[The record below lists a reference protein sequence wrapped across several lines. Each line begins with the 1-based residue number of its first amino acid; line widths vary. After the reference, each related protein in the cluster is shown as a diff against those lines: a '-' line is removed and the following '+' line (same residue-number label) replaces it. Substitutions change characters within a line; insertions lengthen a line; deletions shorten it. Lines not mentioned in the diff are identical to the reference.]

1 MSPLLKKKRCLE
13 IFHSQFYQVSD
24 GLSNIQRPPPTS
36 GRMDKQS
43 HARVFSV
50 QLSKTFFKAK
60 NTHFETKESQ
70 KAKAS
75 QEAMKAYRS
84 DFLFTL
90 DLVVII
96 GIY

>member
-1 MSPLLKKKRCLE
+1 
-13 IFHSQFYQVSD
+13 
-24 GLSNIQRPPPTS
+24 
-36 GRMDKQS
+36 MDKES
-43 HARVFSV
+43 LVTVFSI
-50 QLSKTFFKAK
+50 QLSLTFFKAK
-60 NTHFETKESQ
+60 NTHFERKESQ
-70 KAKAS
+70 KARAS

>member
-1 MSPLLKKKRCLE
+1 
-13 IFHSQFYQVSD
+13 
-24 GLSNIQRPPPTS
+24 
-36 GRMDKQS
+36 MDKQNR
-43 HARVFSV
+43 ARVFSV

>member
-1 MSPLLKKKRCLE
+1 
-13 IFHSQFYQVSD
+13 
-24 GLSNIQRPPPTS
+24 
-36 GRMDKQS
+36 MDKES
-43 HARVFSV
+43 RVTVFFI
-50 QLSKTFFKAK
+50 QLSLTFFKSK
-60 NTHFETKESQ
+60 KKTHFERKESQ
-70 KAKAS
+70 KARAS

>member
-1 MSPLLKKKRCLE
+1 MDKESRVTVF
-13 IFHSQFYQVSD
+13 FHSVEFD
-24 GLSNIQRPPPTS
+24 IFL
-36 GRMDKQS
+36 KQ
-43 HARVFSV
+43 
-50 QLSKTFFKAK
+50 KK
-60 NTHFETKESQ
+60 THFERKESQ
-70 KAKAS
+70 KARAS